1 LFCGRSA
8 GGKKRSHEG
17 SDEEGAGSETSKKR
31 RVEDETLEEAVAE
44 IIALIEDT
52 KKMVGPQSMFPEHAP
67 RSESTLC
74 TTELSQKEC
83 WGSVSYVGADPDP
96 RIRISD

>member
-1 LFCGRSA
+1 LFCGRS

-17 SDEEGAGSETSKKR
+17 SDEEGAAGSETSKKR

-44 IIALIEDT
+44 IVALIEDT

-67 RSESTLC
+67 RSGSTVTSTNFGVC
-74 TTELSQKEC
+74 
-83 WGSVSYVGADPDP
+83 P
-96 RIRISD
+96 